1 MNNITTKQTL
11 FYTILL
17 YGILN
22 HVNII
27 FGMLPDNTDQL
38 KNTIMRIISNPKT
51 DDKSNSITIW
61 TTDGNPELYS
71 LKKRMNNEGKL
82 PLLTKNIT
90 SSEIKSN
97 MNLND
102 FKNSNLLFIISYYIK
117 NNRDVVLSYTPN
129 ENTSYYFKIISSQ
142 SQEELKTIC
151 SDSMSRLHN
160 MSHLHNEKH
169 SL

>member
-17 YGILN
+17 YGMLN

-27 FGMLPDNTDQL
+27 FGMQLDNTNEL
-38 KNTIMRIISNPKT
+38 KNTIMQIIKNPKT

-61 TTDGNPELYS
+61 TTNGTPELYS
-71 LKKRMNNEGKL
+71 LKLMNCEGRL
-82 PLLTKNIT
+82 PLWTKNIT

-102 FKNSNLLFIISYYIK
+102 FKNTNLLFIINK
-117 NNRDVVLSYTPN
+117 D
-129 ENTSYYFKIISSQ
+129 K
-142 SQEELKTIC
+142 
-151 SDSMSRLHN
+151 
-160 MSHLHNEKH
+160 
-169 SL
+169 